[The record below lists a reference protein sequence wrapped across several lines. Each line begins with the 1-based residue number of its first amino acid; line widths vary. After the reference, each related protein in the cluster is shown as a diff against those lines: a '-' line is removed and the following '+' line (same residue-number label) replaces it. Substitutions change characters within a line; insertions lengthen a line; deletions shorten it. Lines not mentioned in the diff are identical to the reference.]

1 MRILIATDGSENA
14 AEALKFSTQIVHRAG
29 EEPTILTVV
38 KKEAD
43 RSQVDVI
50 LAHAEK
56 ILSNVG
62 MNWQTK
68 VRTGHPAEEIICEA
82 EEGAYDLVIVGEGKH
97 RALLTRFQLGS
108 TAFRVAENS
117 PASVI
122 IVKGKARPIQR
133 ILLCDSGAGKT
144 SLLSRLTLQ
153 LAEILEGQEEITVLH
168 VMSQMSAG
176 PGVNGQHL
184 RADAHALIEAY
195 APEGDLLKQD
205 IQTLSK
211 EGILT
216 TPKVR
221 HGLVLDE
228 ILEESR
234 TGDYDLVVIGAY
246 QSEGWQRLLLEDQAR
261 KIMTQLDRPVLVVKG
276 ISNPKRKKNNYVHMR
291 KNVQSRNH

>member
-14 AEALKFSTQIVHRAG
+14 EEALNFSVQFVRRSDDK
-29 EEPTILTVV
+29 PTILTVV
-38 KKEAD
+38 KREAD
-43 RSQVDVI
+43 RAQVNII
-50 LAHAEK
+50 LAWAEE
-56 ILSNVG
+56 ILSKESRNCL
-62 MNWQTK
+62 TK

-97 RALLTRFQLGS
+97 RALLTRFHLGS
-108 TAFRVAENS
+108 TALRVAENS

-122 IVKGKARPIQR
+122 IVKGKARPVDR
-133 ILLCDSGAGKT
+133 ILLCDSGAGRT
-144 SLLSRLTLQ
+144 SLLSRFTLQ

-184 RADAHALIEAY
+184 RADAQALIESY

-205 IQTLSK
+205 IQALSR
-211 EGILT
+211 EGIHT

-228 ILEESR
+228 ILEESQ

-261 KIMTQLDRPVLVVKG
+261 KIMTQLDRPVLVVRG
-276 ISNPKRKKNNYVHMR
+276 LTNPKSKRNNYVHLR
-291 KNVQSRNH
+291 KKV